1 MRAPHLNKFLAM
13 VFLFVPLFADAH
25 PGHTS
30 AMNFWTG
37 LAHPILGWDH
47 LLAML
52 AVGAWA
58 AQATGR
64 RAWIAPTLFVAFLTI
79 GALFGINGAAL
90 PGIEQGIAASL
101 LVLGLLLGWNGSTK
115 AWPAYV
121 LIGAFALFHGYAHG
135 IEGAPSNALIP
146 CFLGFILATIL
157 LHGAGFATGLALA
170 AVNRRAVQGAGLL
183 LACAGSWLLL
193 HAA

>member
-1 MRAPHLNKFLAM
+1 MRAAHLNRFLGI

-25 PGHTS
+25 PGHAP

-64 RAWIAPTLFVAFLTI
+64 RAWIAPTLFVGFLTI
-79 GALFGINGAAL
+79 GALFGMNGRTL

-135 IEGAPSNALIP
+135 NEGAASNALIP
-146 CFLGFILATIL
+146 YFLGFILATTV
-157 LHGAGFATGLALA
+157 LHGAGFATGLTLA
-170 AVNRRAVQGAGLL
+170 KLNRLAVQGAGLL
-183 LACAGSWLLL
+183 LACTGSWLLL

>member
-1 MRAPHLNKFLAM
+1 MHARNLNKFLAL
-13 VFLFVPLFADAH
+13 VFLFVPLFAQAH
-25 PGHTS
+25 PGHAS
-30 AMNFWTG
+30 AASFWTG
-37 LAHPILGWDH
+37 LAHPLSGWDH

-64 RAWIAPTLFVAFLTI
+64 RAWIAPGLFVSFLTL
-79 GALFGINGAAL
+79 GALFGISGTAL
-90 PGIEQGIAASL
+90 PGIEQGIALSL
-101 LVLGLLLGWNGSTK
+101 LVFGLLLGWNGSTK

-135 IEGAPSNALIP
+135 VEGAAGDALISY
-146 CFLGFILATIL
+146 FSGFILATIL
-157 LHGAGFATGLALA
+157 LHGGGFATGLALA
-170 AVNRRAVQGAGLL
+170 ALHRRAVQGAGIL

-193 HAA
+193 HVA